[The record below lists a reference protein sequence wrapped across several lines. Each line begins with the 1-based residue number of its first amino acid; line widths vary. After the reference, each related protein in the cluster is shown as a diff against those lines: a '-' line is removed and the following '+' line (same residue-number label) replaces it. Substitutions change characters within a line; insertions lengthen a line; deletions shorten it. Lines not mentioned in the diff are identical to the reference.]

1 MIEEI
6 TIQELAAMEPS
17 ACQIIDM
24 RDSTAFALGHIDGA
38 VLIPQKELEAS
49 HENLPKD
56 KTLVIY
62 CRSGILSADV
72 AEQLREEGYAA
83 VNLVG
88 GYVKWLQEKIR
99 RETKNE
105 KAAEVEQ
112 GLRKKFHRVIFSR
125 FAKAIKTYDLIQPND
140 RIAVCISGGKDSMLM
155 AKLFQEIQRH
165 GKFPFELVFLVMD
178 PGYSPENRAIIESN
192 AKLLQI
198 PITVFET
205 NIFNS
210 VYNVENN
217 PCYLCAR
224 MRRGHLYHQAEV
236 LGCNKIALGH
246 HFDDVIETIL
256 MSMIYGGQVE
266 TMMPKLHS
274 ANFPWMQL
282 IRPMY
287 LIREADIKHWCSY
300 HNLRFIQCACRFTDT
315 CTTCNPSSN
324 TSSKR
329 QKIKQ
334 LIAELAEDNPQIEK
348 NIFRSVENV
357 HLNKIISYQ
366 QNKQF
371 HSFLDDYD
379 NHPEK
384 PKE

>member
-178 PGYSPENRAIIESN
+178 PGYSAENRQIIESN

-205 NIFNS
+205 NIFDS
-210 VYNVENN
+210 VYHVQNN

-224 MRRGHLYHQAEV
+224 MRRGYLYSKAKE

-246 HFDDVIETIL
+246 HYDDVIETIL
-256 MSMIYGGQVE
+256 MGMLYGAQVQ

-274 ANFPWMQL
+274 TNFEGMQL

-287 LIREADIKHWCSY
+287 LIREADIKHWRDY
-300 HNLRFIQCACRFTDT
+300 NDLHFIQCACKFTDT
-315 CTTCNPSSN
+315 CTTCRTDG
-324 TSSKR
+324 TSVSKR
-329 QKIKQ
+329 MEIKN
-334 LIAELAEDNPQIEK
+334 LIAELKKVNPHVES

-357 HLNKIISYQ
+357 NLHTVIAYK
-366 QNKQF
+366 KDGVK
-371 HSFLDDYD
+371 HSFLEGYED
-379 NHPEK
+379 
-384 PKE
+384 